1 MVRQKEKES
10 EKQAKLREDLNL
22 EKQLKFADHIENIQ
36 DTEARLVISSF
47 CGMGNSRSFDHKTT
61 ASKFLNIILSFYPLS

>member
-1 MVRQKEKES
+1 MRQKEKES

-47 CGMGNSRSFDHKTT
+47 CGMGNSRSFRQV
-61 ASKFLNIILSFYPLS
+61 KFLNIILSFYPLS